1 VVRLW
6 PGQVPSGTLTV
17 MVARTLAL
25 VIVQRLW
32 PGWRRS
38 RSGCSR
44 ASRSRCGRFPR
55 PRYAPQ
61 DRLVLSM
68 LARLLSR
75 ERWAAF
81 LVGLRRCCGGIGSW
95 RYVGGRTRL
104 SGDVDAACQVRW

>member
-1 VVRLW
+1 MPKGIEIAVR
-6 PGQVPSGTLTV
+6 QVPPAAVCPAGSAGV
-17 MVARTLAL
+17 
-25 VIVQRLW
+25 
-32 PGWRRS
+32 
-38 RSGCSR
+38 
-44 ASRSRCGRFPR
+44 
-55 PRYAPQ
+55 
-61 DRLVLSM
+61 SM